1 MKLTH
6 RRIDD
11 FECPA
16 GKKDALVFDD
26 EQRGLGVRVTKGG
39 GKTYLAQYTI
49 AGSKRRIPLGS
60 CSAISLAAAREAVQA
75 ILGDGAKGSDPAVER
90 KRAVHE
96 AKEKAEAEALTLG
109 LLIDRWE
116 AGHLAGKR
124 SGYAAEATR
133 ALRFAF
139 KKHLTSPAANLT
151 PKAVKATLN
160 AIVDDGKKATAR
172 LTGAYGRACYGWA
185 IGKDLLLE
193 NPFAGLKLA
202 AVASRERVLSDEEL
216 VAIWGATRGPGVYNA
231 IVRMLILTGQRREEV
246 AGMTWGEIAPDL
258 STWTIPAGRTKNGVA
273 HIVPLPPQAQAIISS
288 AHRMATDKA
297 DEKAD
302 DELEF
307 VFRGRAGVFNG
318 FSKAKTTLDED
329 SGVKDWRLHDLRRT
343 MATGLQKL
351 GVRLEVTEAVLNH
364 VSGSRAGIVGI
375 YQRHEWADEKR
386 AALNAWGEHIA
397 AIVEGRTAAENV
409 TRLRRSA

>member
-1 MKLTH
+1 MKLTQ

-75 ILGDGAKGSDPAVER
+75 ILGDVAKGRDPAVER

-151 PKAVKATLN
+151 PKAVKAMLN

-185 IGKDLLLE
+185 IGKDLLVE
-193 NPFAGLKLA
+193 NPFAGLKLV

-216 VAIWGATRGPGVYNA
+216 VAVWGATKGPGAYNA
-231 IVRMLILTGQRREEV
+231 IVRMLDSYWPAARGSRRHDLGRDRARLVHVDYPGGPHQERRRSHRAAAAAGAGDHQFGASHGDGQCRRE
-246 AGMTWGEIAPDL
+246 
-258 STWTIPAGRTKNGVA
+258 GR
-273 HIVPLPPQAQAIISS
+273 
-288 AHRMATDKA
+288 
-297 DEKAD
+297 
-302 DELEF
+302 
-307 VFRGRAGVFNG
+307 
-318 FSKAKTTLDED
+318 
-329 SGVKDWRLHDLRRT
+329 
-343 MATGLQKL
+343 
-351 GVRLEVTEAVLNH
+351 
-364 VSGSRAGIVGI
+364 
-375 YQRHEWADEKR
+375 
-386 AALNAWGEHIA
+386 
-397 AIVEGRTAAENV
+397 
-409 TRLRRSA
+409 